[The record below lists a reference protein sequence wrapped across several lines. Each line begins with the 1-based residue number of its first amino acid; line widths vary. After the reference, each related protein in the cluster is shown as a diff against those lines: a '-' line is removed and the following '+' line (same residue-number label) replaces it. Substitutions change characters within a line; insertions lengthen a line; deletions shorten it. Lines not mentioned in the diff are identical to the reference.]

1 MELEEIN
8 LCGPL
13 VSKLIDLDTSNEAL
27 QPWITLTS
35 LTELEINPV
44 SDLGVFNF
52 RVQIHDETDLVNP
65 LLTSDIQITLLYPC
79 ASTSFY
85 QHEGI
90 SPLNTKLADLQL

>member
-13 VSKLIDLDTSNEAL
+13 VSKLIDLETGNEAL
-27 QPWITLTS
+27 QSWITLTS

-52 RVQIHDETDLVNP
+52 RVWQVCAP
-65 LLTSDIQITLLYPC
+65 LDAGC
-79 ASTSFY
+79 AASW
-85 QHEGI
+85 
-90 SPLNTKLADLQL
+90 

>member
-13 VSKLIDLDTSNEAL
+13 VSKLIDLETGNEAL
-27 QPWITLTS
+27 QSWITLTS

-85 QHEGI
+85 
-90 SPLNTKLADLQL
+90 